1 MDSIISNNIS
11 NEKHYKTKI
20 NHFFKKNKISKL
32 LSNSNFYKQKG
43 FSCLSILRYIFVLVF
58 THKNLYRHMEHDSA
72 QVEFAKDTVYRFLNS
87 ATYNW
92 RKFLLMLSSSIIRE
106 QIEPLTSEN
115 RENVLI
121 FDDSIFSRNRSKS
134 VELLARVHDHTRNI
148 YLKGFRML
156 TLGWS
161 DGNTF
166 IPLAF
171 SLLSSEKEKNRLCPA
186 NDKVDKRTI
195 GFKRR
200 TEAIKKEFDVLFDL
214 LEDAQKYNLSADYV
228 LFDSW
233 FGFPSVL
240 IKILEKYKL
249 NTVCMLKAMP
259 RVYYTYEKKKL
270 NLSSLYK
277 EVKKKRGKAKIL
289 ASIIVGMG
297 VDSNDNEVK
306 AKIIFV
312 RDRAR
317 SRKWLALISTN
328 IELSDEDII
337 RIYGKRWDIEVF
349 FKVTKSFLN
358 LVKEFQGRSY
368 DLMTAHTTIV
378 FCRYIM
384 LAVESRNNQDQR
396 TIGQLFYFCCDELA
410 DVTYAEAV
418 YIILEVLKNAV
429 REYFSLCEDKID
441 EFMDFFINSLP
452 ASLKERLVFSYCES

>member
-1 MDSIISNNIS
+1 MDSIISNNS
-11 NEKHYKTKI
+11 ANKKELETKI
-20 NHFFKKNKISKL
+20 NYFFNKNKVSRL

-43 FSCLSILRYIFVLVF
+43 FPCLNILKYIFMLVF
-58 THKNLYRHMEHDSA
+58 THKNLYRHMEHGSA

-92 RKFLLMLSSSIIRE
+92 RKFLLMLSSSLIKE
-106 QIEPLTSEN
+106 EIEPLTSKN
-115 RENVLI
+115 RESVLI
-121 FDDSIFSRNRSKS
+121 FDDSIFSRNRSKA

-166 IPLAF
+166 MPLAF
-171 SLLSSEKEKNRLCPA
+171 SLLSSEKEKNRLCPV
-186 NDKVDKRTI
+186 NDKIDKRTI

-200 TEAIKKEFDVLFDL
+200 TEAVKKEFDVLFDL
-214 LEDAQKYNLSADYV
+214 LEDAKKYSLPADYV

-240 IKILEKYKL
+240 IKILKEHKL
-249 NTVCMLKAMP
+249 NTICMLKAMP
-259 RVYYTYEKKKL
+259 RVYYTYAGKKL
-270 NLSSLYK
+270 NLSGLYK
-277 EVKKKRGKAKIL
+277 EVKKKPGKAKIL
-289 ASIIVGMG
+289 ASIIVGIG
-297 VDSNDNEVK
+297 VDSKGNEVK
-306 AKIIFV
+306 GKIIFV
-312 RDRAR
+312 RDRNR

-328 IELSDEDII
+328 TELSDEEII

-384 LAVESRNNQDQR
+384 LSVESRNNQDQR
-396 TIGQLFYFCCDELA
+396 TIGQLFYFCCDEIA
-410 DVTYAEAV
+410 DISYAEAL
-418 YIILEVLKNAV
+418 YTILEVLKNAV

-452 ASLKERLVFSYCES
+452 AFLKERLVFSYCES

>member
-1 MDSIISNNIS
+1 MNSIISNNDH
-11 NEKHYKTKI
+11 NKKELDTKI
-20 NHFFKKNKISKL
+20 NYFFNKNKISKL

-43 FSCLSILRYIFVLVF
+43 FSCLNILKYIFALVF
-58 THKNLYRHMEHDSA
+58 THKNLYRHMEHGSA
-72 QVEFAKDTVYRFLNS
+72 QVAFSKDTVYRFLNS

-92 RKFLLMLSSSIIRE
+92 RKFLLLLSSSIIKNE
-106 QIEPLTSEN
+106 IEPLTSEN

-121 FDDSIFSRNRSKS
+121 FDDSIFSRNRSKA

-148 YLKGFRML
+148 YIKGFRML

-166 IPLAF
+166 MPLAF
-171 SLLSSEKEKNRLCPA
+171 SLLSSEKERNRLCPA
-186 NDKVDKRTI
+186 NDKIDRRTI
-195 GFKRR
+195 GFRR
-200 TEAIKKEFDVLFDL
+200 RNEAVKKEFDVLFDL
-214 LEDAQKYNLSADYV
+214 LEDAKKHNLPADYV

-240 IKILEKYKL
+240 IKISEKYKL
-249 NTVCMLKAMP
+249 NTICMLKAMP
-259 RVYYTYEKKKL
+259 RVYYTYKNKRI
-270 NLSSLYK
+270 NLSDLYK

-289 ASIIVGMG
+289 ASVLVGIG
-297 VDSNDNEVK
+297 VDSKGNEIK

-312 RDRAR
+312 RDRNR

-328 IELSDEDII
+328 IELEDEEII

-384 LAVESRNNQDQR
+384 LSLESRNNTDQR

-410 DVTYAEAV
+410 DISYAEAL
-418 YIILEVLKNAV
+418 YTILEALKNAV
-429 REYFSLCEDKID
+429 REYFSLCEDKVE

-452 ASLKERLVFSYCES
+452 AFLKERLVFSSCES